1 MDCVKVCPV
10 DGCLEAKLVGRVRIA
25 PWVWPLLVVG
35 LWLAIYGVA
44 KVSGNWDST
53 VPTDA
58 FKATINS
65 GILEQSS
72 MPQGR

>member
-10 DGCLEAKLVGRVRIA
+10 DDCLEAKAVGRVRIA

-53 VPTDA
+53 VPLDG

-65 GILEQSS
+65 GILQQSS
-72 MPQGR
+72 MPQGQ